1 VILARK
7 GAKSRRRI
15 TGLRSKT
22 TKTRTH
28 VDRVREPRAELDK
41 KLEAR
46 TRELSEAREQQ
57 AATTEVLRIISSSP
71 GKLEPVF
78 ETILANATRLCQAK
92 FGMLYLWEGEGQYR
106 VAALHVHR
114 LGWRRNAAAELLS
127 VLRLDA
133 FSGVSRRRNT
143 RSTLPM
149 FAPKRIT

>member
-1 VILARK
+1 LSRK
-7 GAKSRRRI
+7 GPKSQTRVG
-15 TGLRSKT
+15 GLRST
-22 TKTRTH
+22 RTKARTH
-28 VDRVREPRAELDK
+28 VDPVRDSNAELEK
-41 KLEAR
+41 R
-46 TRELSEAREQQ
+46 LSEALEQQ
-57 AATTEVLRIISSSP
+57 AATAEVLRIISSSP

-92 FGMLYLWEGEGQYR
+92 FGMLYLWVGKDNT
-106 VAALHVHR
+106 ASPHCTVHR